1 MHYTFFSFLFKFR
14 GRCPV
19 PAPVSDCHFT
29 WQSDSSTELWFHPW
43 LSGTDWVY
51 VDNGQ
56 GIKPESRDKYPPS
69 QEVMDDHLRWKAP
82 RIMYAWFRKQLCG
95 RLVEE
100 LYQYTSF
107 LTHFPVLQTA
117 GHALVSV
124 ISVQWQGV
132 ITGGVFIHVCVNI
145 VWHRVST
152 VKQLFRS
159 YAMKTFR
166 KKKIPPPPK

>member
-1 MHYTFFSFLFKFR
+1 MEMQRPQPEQACRDHEQSKLSRVAPCIIPFFFSFLFNFR

-69 QEVMDDHLRWKAP
+69 QEMMDDHLRWKAP

-100 LYQYTSF
+100 LYQREVRLS
-107 LTHFPVLQTA
+107 
-117 GHALVSV
+117 VSLL
-124 ISVQWQGV
+124 IFQFYKLLATLWFQ
-132 ITGGVFIHVCVNI
+132 
-145 VWHRVST
+145 
-152 VKQLFRS
+152 
-159 YAMKTFR
+159 
-166 KKKIPPPPK
+166 